1 MHDRRKLIARLTAKG
16 EIIVKE
22 ACGVAMARFGK
33 LCGSFSREQ
42 RASLTA
48 LLDRVREGF
57 IPPS

>member
-1 MHDRRKLIARLTAKG
+1 LTAKG

-22 ACGVAMARFGK
+22 AFGVAMARFGK
-33 LCGSFSREQ
+33 LFGSFSREE

-48 LLDRVREGF
+48 LFDRVREGF